1 MVPVT
6 LNDSIGADDA
16 SLWKIEQYDDL
27 KAAVECLDNREKL
40 IIYLR
45 FFHDLSQTEVAE
57 RLNISQMHVS
67 RLQHKALKR
76 LKELMTATGDEEEA
90 QDRPKPSAHWQ

>member
-1 MVPVT
+1 M
-6 LNDSIGADDA
+6 
-16 SLWKIEQYDDL
+16 
-27 KAAVECLDNREKL
+27 

-45 FFHDLSQTEVAE
+45 FFHDLSQTEVAQ

-76 LKELMTATGDEEEA
+76 LKDLMLDIGDSGSSTE
-90 QDRPKPSAHWQ
+90 PSPTSS